1 VIPGRRGA
9 CRAIRL
15 LPLLIFFLLPACRR
29 KSPGRPQQAL
39 PPPPEASAGEPVRTW
54 IHDVDLHLTETIQIR
69 VERLEGRLLSLREG
83 QPPVFDDKTSF
94 TIAIESAEI
103 SIDQENLSHVMN
115 DYTFAGK
122 GSPLSEVTV
131 RIHPGGIEQTARLR
145 KAAGVPVFLQGPLQ
159 LQADGRIR
167 LHPEKIRAGG
177 VPVKGLLDLF
187 GVKLAKLIK
196 PDTTKGVS
204 LEGDD
209 VFLDPEKLLPPPAIR
224 GKLAAMRMEEGRI
237 VEFFGG
243 EKEAASIRFP
253 VPESDN
259 FLYYRG
265 GHLRFGKLT
274 MHETD
279 LEIVDQDPRDPF
291 DLHLDRYNEQLVA
304 GYSKNQPDY
313 GLKVFMPDF
322 AKLGT
327 KEARPRPE

>member
-1 VIPGRRGA
+1 M
-9 CRAIRL
+9 
-15 LPLLIFFLLPACRR
+15 
-29 KSPGRPQQAL
+29 
-39 PPPPEASAGEPVRTW
+39 
-54 IHDVDLHLTETIQIR
+54 IR
-69 VERLEGRLLSLREG
+69 VARLEGRLLSNRKD

-103 SIDQENLSHVMN
+103 SIDEENLSHVMN
-115 DYTFAGK
+115 DYTFSGK
-122 GSPLSEVTV
+122 GSPLSDVHIK
-131 RIHPGGIEQTARLR
+131 IHRGSIEQTARLR
-145 KAAGVPVFLQGPLQ
+145 KAAGVPVFLQGSLALQ
-159 LQADGRIR
+159 PDGRIR
-167 LHPEKIRAGG
+167 LHPDKIRAGG

-187 GVKLAKLIK
+187 GLKLAKLIK

-224 GKLAAMRMEEGRI
+224 GKVAAMRMEEGKI

-243 EKEAASIRFP
+243 EKEARDIRFP
-253 VPESDN
+253 VPEKDN

-279 LEIVDQDPRDPF
+279 LEILDEDPKDPF

-313 GLKVFMPDF
+313 GLRVFMPDF
-322 AKLGT
+322 GKLGT
-327 KEARPRPE
+327 PQARSRP